1 MVPYFCKKIEIMTK
15 NCCIIVAGGN
25 GSRMGTELPKQ
36 FLCIGGIPV
45 LMHTIRNLY
54 NFDRTLQ
61 LILALPSDEI
71 LNWNEL
77 CRQYHFEIQHQ
88 LIAGGD
94 TRFQSVKNG
103 LSLASDC
110 ELIAVHDGVRPLVS
124 HETLARCF
132 RCAAEYGAAIPVL
145 PANESVREG
154 NMSKS
159 ITVDRSR
166 YFLVQTPQVFKAS
179 ILKESYNQTWI
190 PEFTDDASVVE
201 NAGIAVQLVMGNREN
216 IKITFPEDLQIAELF
231 LKSNSES

>member
-1 MVPYFCKKIEIMTK
+1 MR

-36 FLCIGGIPV
+36 FLPLKGKPV
-45 LMHTIRNLY
+45 LFHTMRNLHK
-54 NFDRTLQ
+54 FDHSLK
-61 LILALPSDEI
+61 LILVLPDDQI
-71 LNWNEL
+71 NTWQKLCNEHRFFIPHL
-77 CRQYHFEIQHQ
+77 
-88 LIAGGD
+88 LISGGE

-103 LSLASDC
+103 LSLTSGC

-124 HETLARCF
+124 HETLTRCF
-132 RCAAEYGAAIPVL
+132 NCAAEHGTAIPVL

-154 NMSKS
+154 SMNESVP
-159 ITVDRSR
+159 VDRSR

-201 NAGIAVQLVMGNREN
+201 HSGVTVQLVMGNREN
-216 IKITFPEDLQIAELF
+216 IKITFPEDLQIAELLLKTI
-231 LKSNSES
+231 LKS